1 METCL
6 IITLIILTLFLKII
20 HKKSV
25 ENFIKC
31 TNKSI
36 EADTLESTLEKGT
49 PNSSKLCTNENGKSV
64 GMGIK
69 HNIALH
75 KLKKKKKEE
84 KLPKFDNSFEEP
96 AGEIYK
102 KMRKH
107 RILNQKKNTR
117 KNLNNIWGPNSKPT
131 DKAIKEARDQRKKE
145 LEEEKLDKRMK
156 KAKEESES
164 SGKDASETG
173 GLGFLSKGD
182 NMKGTKGGKWLYGI
196 DETWPGTTAADLKA
210 DSEYAKNILKYHNKM
225 RKHCSKDTVTMKWD
239 ESIAKYASD
248 YAKALAGA
256 NSCGISHSFRGRN
269 CYDDNGTGENLA
281 MVMGGKKW
289 TTKDMSARN
298 AVNGWGGEGYK
309 GDATGSVT
317 GHYTAMMWKNNT
329 AVGCGMGYNPKK
341 KCAVTACNYRSKP
354 LTNMGGSFDSNM
366 LCTKPIGVNLE
377 GEAKPKYGLNQFGKW
392 THTS

>member
-31 TNKSI
+31 TNKKINSK
-36 EADTLESTLEKGT
+36 TLESTLEKGN
-49 PNSSKLCTNENGKSV
+49 PNSSKLCTNKEAKSV

-69 HNIALH
+69 HNVALH
-75 KLKKKKKEE
+75 KLKKKNKEE
-84 KLPKFDNSFEEP
+84 KLPDFENSFEEP
-96 AGEIYK
+96 TDQVYK
-102 KMRKH
+102 QIKKH
-107 RILNQKKNTR
+107 RLLQQKKYTKR
-117 KNLNNIWGPNSKPT
+117 NLDNLWGPNSKPT
-131 DKAIKEARDQRKKE
+131 DRVIKEAREQRKKE
-145 LEEEKLDKRMK
+145 LEEKKLNKIMNKTKKENELSEEKTDDLS
-156 KAKEESES
+156 A
-164 SGKDASETG
+164 
-173 GLGFLSKGD
+173 LGFLSKGD
-182 NMKGTKGGKWLYGI
+182 NLKGTKGGKWLYGI
-196 DETWPGTTAADLKA
+196 DKTWPGTNASDLKA
-210 DSEYAKNILKYHNKM
+210 DSKYAKNMVEYHNKM
-225 RKHCSKDTVTMKWD
+225 RQHCNKDTVKMKWD
-239 ESIAKYASD
+239 SGIAKYASD

-269 CYDDNGTGENLA
+269 CYKDNGTGENLA

-329 AVGCGMGYNPKK
+329 HFGCGMGYNPKK

-354 LTNMGGSFDSNM
+354 MTNMGGSFDSNM
-366 LCTKPIGVNLE
+366 LCTKPVGINLE
-377 GEAKPKYGLNQFGKW
+377 GEAKPRHGLNKFGKW